1 MLLKG
6 QEAKEASFQTHFG
19 SQWGINHQLR
29 RSWALWKV
37 LLPAAKGAKA
47 GRDPQKSRGG
57 RDLNA
62 SRDFLTSAGVV
73 ARFFYLSDFLIGSQ
87 LPEGN

>member
-6 QEAKEASFQTHFG
+6 QEAVSNPFWKPVGNKSSITEENGTEEG
-19 SQWGINHQLR
+19 PLR
-29 RSWALWKV
+29 
-37 LLPAAKGAKA
+37 AAEGTRA
-47 GRDPQKSRGG
+47 GRDSQKSKGSRH
-57 RDLNA
+57 RNA
-62 SRDFLTSAGVV
+62 SRDFITSAGVV

>member
-1 MLLKG
+1 MGNKSSITEEHGAEEGLL
-6 QEAKEASFQTHFG
+6 Q
-19 SQWGINHQLR
+19 
-29 RSWALWKV
+29 V
-37 LLPAAKGAKA
+37 AKGACA
-47 GRDPQKSRGG
+47 ARDSQESMGG

-62 SRDFLTSAGVV
+62 RRDFLLSVGVV